1 MNLKDRFNLV
11 KSRVLDY
18 KVTLTHYKTVANQF
32 VEHTKKFKAADF
44 PAPLNPVLLKTDP
57 ALNAL
62 VQELC
67 RAGKLTT
74 MEYISV
80 DTCSPTPS
88 VLKKVAQ
95 HLRGE
100 VIELAPIEKRAFLEE
115 QQAVTHIKYDSLNK
129 NTEQP
134 KRKLKPITAKQID
147 YYTQLADSRYHR
159 SDMVDDLVLTR
170 VQWEDAVRLE
180 AQMRDTLIAKSLVRF
195 FEKLQK

>member
-1 MNLKDRFNLV
+1 MNLKDRFSLIKTRLV
-11 KSRVLDY
+11 DY
-18 KVTLTHYKTVANQF
+18 KLTLTHYKTVVNQF
-32 VEHTKKFKAADF
+32 VQHTRSFKSLEF

-62 VQELC
+62 VMELV
-67 RAGKLTT
+67 RDGKLSTT
-74 MEYISV
+74 EFISI
-80 DTCSPTPS
+80 DMCSPTTS

-100 VIELAPIEKRAFLEE
+100 DIELVPVEKRAYLNE
-115 QQAVTHIKYDSLNK
+115 QVVERIKYDYVNK
-129 NTEQP
+129 AEKTTT
-134 KRKLKPITAKQID
+134 RIKPITSKQID
-147 YYTQLADSRYHR
+147 YYTKLAQERYR
-159 SDMVDDLVLTR
+159 RNEPVDDLVLTR